1 MTITFLPDTGEHVL
15 VLLSTAANG
24 DQEWGCGE
32 CGHTR
37 MINFDPEHHR
47 NECTQYGDFS
57 VKHCMGA
64 SCDPEMDHVLK
75 LNLSSHNTDDVTPI
89 KPRDPTI
96 YSGCGIRWKAK
107 EGD

>member
-1 MTITFLPDTGEHVL
+1 MITFLPDTAEHVL

-37 MINFDPEHHR
+37 LINFDPTMHR
-47 NECTQYGDFS
+47 NECTQRGDFS

-64 SCDPEMDHVLK
+64 SCYPELDPAVRLVMT
-75 LNLSSHNTDDVTPI
+75 SHNTPVSDDTP
-89 KPRDPTI
+89 PFEPTS
-96 YSGCGIRWKAK
+96 YGSCGIRWKK
-107 EGD
+107 TD